1 LNCIDFVFSDHV
13 TYQHSYQQ
21 RLVFTTT
28 EASEAAVFTSARQI
42 YFCAFV
48 MLRCQSPPFA
58 STIFRTP
65 AVECTYCKRAIVWH
79 HHRDAIKRAETLNK
93 PEQDKNKHENGPRFR
108 KPNQT
113 RAARRRRELIAGLA
127 ADLGRSPNTMEAALI
142 EQAAD
147 LIIARD
153 VATAAANS
161 TVMLKISGQITRTL
175 SALRG
180 KSSNLQPSGR
190 TLADHIAAKRAV
202 KPAARVSDE
211 AA

>member
-1 LNCIDFVFSDHV
+1 LCSPIISRTNIATNSDWLVSRRQKLARWQFSPERIKFIFAPSLCLAVSRH
-13 TYQHSYQQ
+13 YSRQ
-21 RLVFTTT
+21 RS
-28 EASEAAVFTSARQI
+28 SERLLLSA
-42 YFCAFV
+42 
-48 MLRCQSPPFA
+48 
-58 STIFRTP
+58 
-65 AVECTYCKRAIVWH
+65 TYCKRAIIWH
-79 HHRDAIKRAETLNK
+79 HHRYAIKRAETLNT

-153 VATAAANS
+153 VATAAANT

-175 SALRG
+175 STLRG
-180 KSSNLQPSGR
+180 KTLKLQPSGR
-190 TLADHIAAKRAV
+190 TLADHIAAKRAA